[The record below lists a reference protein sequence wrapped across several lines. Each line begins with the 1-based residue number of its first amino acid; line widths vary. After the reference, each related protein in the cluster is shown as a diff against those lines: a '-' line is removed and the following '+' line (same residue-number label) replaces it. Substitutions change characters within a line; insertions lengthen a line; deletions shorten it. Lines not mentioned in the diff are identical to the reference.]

1 MLAKYPDLDSDRSK
15 TYLRNAFR
23 VGLKNESLVL
33 ARKEGDCNWKSIL
46 TFNSCSH
53 NFLPQ
58 VRALARTRLPRLP
71 LTGKRP
77 RRKSPR
83 LLPMEKS
90 LRRKLPRKRQPR
102 MLMQVSENESN
113 DVG

>member
-1 MLAKYPDLDSDRSK
+1 MLAKYPDLDSDRSR

-46 TFNSCSH
+46 TFNACSH

-58 VRALARTRLPRLP
+58 VRALARTRLPRLL
-71 LTGKRP
+71 LTQIRLKR
-77 RRKSPR
+77 KFLR
-83 LLPMEKS
+83 LLPMKES
-90 LRRKLPRKRQPR
+90 LRRKFPRKRQPR
-102 MLMQVSENESN
+102 VMMQVSENESN

>member
-33 ARKEGDCNWKSIL
+33 ARKEGDCNRKSIL
-46 TFNSCSH
+46 TFNACSH

-58 VRALARTRLPRLP
+58 VRALAHTRLPRIL
-71 LTGKRP
+71 LTEKRQ
-77 RRKSPR
+77 RRKS
-83 LLPMEKS
+83 LPMVKS
-90 LRRKLPRKRQPR
+90 LRRKSPRKRQPR
-102 MLMQVSENESN
+102 VLTQVSIARM
-113 DVG
+113 